1 MAYFSNKPAPSLGH
15 LLPRPGFN
23 AAVIKEPELRPNL
36 KRKLKD
42 SESGI
47 CIIFLFA
54 IHIDILN
61 GIHTKCYKSFYN
73 FHIIMMFV
81 SVTLPCHSLV
91 GKKELTLH

>member
-1 MAYFSNKPAPSLGH
+1 MVLLKFLMHDRFLLLQALQMAYFSNKPAPSPGH

-47 CIIFLFA
+47 YIIYLFT
-54 IHIDILN
+54 IHIDFDLK
-61 GIHTKCYKSFYN
+61 GTYAKYY
-73 FHIIMMFV
+73 
-81 SVTLPCHSLV
+81 
-91 GKKELTLH
+91 